1 SRAVDCLE
9 RARTQAADAD
19 DSARLA
25 RAEAYLALHY
35 QMAGEPARALA
46 AGERAL
52 ALAARLCDP
61 ATAIVARQYL
71 GQACH
76 AAGDFP
82 RAAELFGE
90 VVAALDGHDGLALG
104 VPFLVPVFARVWE
117 AVSLSEMGE

>member
-1 SRAVDCLE
+1 GLPERRASGGRGPVRPGARRPRPRAAGFRPGEPGARDLLFDLRNSLGPLGQNSRAVDCLE

-61 ATAIVARQYL
+61 ATAIVARQ
-71 GQACH
+71 
-76 AAGDFP
+76 
-82 RAAELFGE
+82 
-90 VVAALDGHDGLALG
+90 
-104 VPFLVPVFARVWE
+104 
-117 AVSLSEMGE
+117 